1 MLIPTPEWTLLWT
14 LLWPSYVA
22 TGSHMSDTVTLLAPV
37 WSLLLVNTSG
47 IQATEAETQL
57 IPEAA

>member
-1 MLIPTPEWTLLWT
+1 MDIVVDIVVAIIH
-14 LLWPSYVA
+14 VA